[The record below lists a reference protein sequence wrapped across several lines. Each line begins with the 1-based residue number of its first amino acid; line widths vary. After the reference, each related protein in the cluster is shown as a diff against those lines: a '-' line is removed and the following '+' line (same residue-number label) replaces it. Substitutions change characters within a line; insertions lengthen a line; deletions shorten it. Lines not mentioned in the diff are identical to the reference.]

1 MQIHQLNIQYQADQ
15 DRVLARINTNA
26 GTELRLW
33 LTRRMT
39 LGLLPVLRKVENEQ
53 LEKSLAAQPDE
64 ELGMTAK
71 DPKVREMLSEFKKER
86 TLQQAD
92 FKTPYKGPEPR
103 QTAEQPL
110 LVVEVQITPLPN
122 FSARIKFAAL
132 PADNTQRREIKM
144 ELDQKMMLGLVHLL
158 DKAFSDSRWGETS
171 PAPAT
176 PVAPDGAPAIPA
188 RPQYLN

>member
-71 DPKVREMLSEFKKER
+71 DPKVREMLSEFKKDR

-92 FKTPYKGPEPR
+92 FKTPYKEPEPG

-158 DKAFSDSRWGETS
+158 DKAFADSRWGETS

-176 PVAPDGAPAIPA
+176 PVAPDGTPAIPA

>member
-15 DRVLARINTNA
+15 DRVLARINTSA

-33 LTRRMT
+33 LTRRLT
-39 LGLLPVLRKVENEQ
+39 LGLLPLFRKVENDQ
-53 LEKSLAAQPDE
+53 LEKSLAAQPDADV
-64 ELGMTAK
+64 GMTAK

-92 FKTPYKGPEPR
+92 FKTPYKEPETG
-103 QTAEQPL
+103 QAAEQPL

-122 FSARIKFAAL
+122 FSTRILFAAL
-132 PADNTQRREIKM
+132 QADSAQKREIKM

-158 DKAFSDSRWGETS
+158 NKAFADSRWGETS
-171 PAPAT
+171 LTAAT
-176 PVAPDGAPAIPA
+176 PVAANSSPDIPT